1 MVNEWHGIPFI
12 RRWRRQEMGKVGIV
26 LPRYELHLTFKWW
39 RTARV
44 FLQRW
49 VKSLSVLQSPLKP
62 LFWFFRASVAWL
74 DAPTHF
80 SVICCFQF
88 AISLLS
94 GNTTLKKRKQCP
106 ITTGFL
112 HEKLTKPL
120 LDRRALCPLQ
130 TCKYKSIWYNF
141 KSIALHLLIIMA
153 LYVLYVC
160 TGAQTKSRA
169 VMVKRSLSRDS

>member
-1 MVNEWHGIPFI
+1 MGLYHLTEVPLMVNEWHGIPFV

-49 VKSLSVLQSPLKP
+49 VKSLSVLQSLLKP
-62 LFWFFRASVAWL
+62 LFCFFRASVAWL
-74 DAPTHF
+74 EAPTHS

-94 GNTTLKKRKQCP
+94 GNTTLKKKKAMP
-106 ITTGFL
+106 HNNWFSPWKADKTITGLESTL
-112 HEKLTKPL
+112 SSS
-120 LDRRALCPLQ
+120 DLQ
-130 TCKYKSIWYNF
+130 VQV
-141 KSIALHLLIIMA
+141 HL
-153 LYVLYVC
+153 V
-160 TGAQTKSRA
+160 
-169 VMVKRSLSRDS
+169 